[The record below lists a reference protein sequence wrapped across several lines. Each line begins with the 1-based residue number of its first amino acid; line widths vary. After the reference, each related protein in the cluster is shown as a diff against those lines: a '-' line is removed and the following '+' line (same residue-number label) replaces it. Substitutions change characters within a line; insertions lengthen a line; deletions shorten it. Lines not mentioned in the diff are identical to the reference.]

1 MNIKLLRNLFLISM
15 TNSHDFKTNNQIIFA
30 ELSLILAGNF
40 DVANCKFASILLT
53 CVCLHIAYSKDRR
66 RTFKKDKKI

>member
-15 TNSHDFKTNNQIIFA
+15 TNSHNFKTSNQIIFA

-40 DVANCKFASILLT
+40 DVVCMLTYSIVKIEEEHL
-53 CVCLHIAYSKDRR
+53 K
-66 RTFKKDKKI
+66 RTRKYNR